1 MSAIRQAGQEL
12 RGTLQLATPIIVGH
26 LGQNLMGVAD
36 SVMIGH
42 VGTVPLAAS
51 AFAGALFG
59 MMFVVSIGVLSSVAV
74 RTAMAFG
81 ASRTHECGEIVRH
94 GLAIATALSL
104 FFVACVTLFMD
115 ELHRLGQPHDVLT
128 VARPY
133 MWIITWSLLPTL
145 AYQVLRQFYEAVS
158 RPWLPMAIVLA
169 GVVLNV
175 FLNWILIYGNLGAP
189 RLELVGAGWATL
201 ITRWAIVVALF
212 AHLVSA
218 ARMRDFLPAQWGARL
233 SALSVRDLLVLG
245 VPVGGQLM
253 FEAGIFTAAAI
264 LMGWLGA
271 VTLAAHQIAIACI
284 STIFMVPLG
293 VGLATAVRI
302 GQCVGA
308 GEPARLRPIAFG
320 SLGAAAA
327 FMILVAVVL
336 VAAGRLI
343 SSGFV
348 RDAEVIATAANL
360 LAVAAMFQLFDGTQV
375 VASGG
380 LRGLTDVKMPAI
392 ITFIGYWAIGLP
404 CAWWLGFPAG
414 LGGVGVWLGLLAGLA
429 VCSIWLTARLWH
441 RTAR

>member
-1 MSAIRQAGQEL
+1 MSAIRQAGLEL
-12 RGTLQLATPIIVGH
+12 RGTLRLATPIIVGH

-59 MMFVVSIGVLSSVAV
+59 MMFVISIGVLSSVSV

-81 ASRTHECGEIVRH
+81 AGRTHECGEIVRH

-104 FFVACVTLFMD
+104 FFVACVALLMD
-115 ELHRLGQPHDVLT
+115 ELHRFGQPIDVLAE
-128 VARPY
+128 ARPY

-158 RPWLPMAIVLA
+158 RPWLPMVFVLV
-169 GVVLNV
+169 GVALNI
-175 FLNWILIYGNLGAP
+175 FLNWVMIYGNLGAP
-189 RLELVGAGWATL
+189 AMGLVGAGWATL
-201 ITRWAIVVALF
+201 ISRVAIAGALF
-212 AHLVSA
+212 VHLVSA
-218 ARMRDFLPAQWGARL
+218 APMRDFLPVRWR
-233 SALSVRDLLVLG
+233 SALSAASLRDLLKLG

-284 STIFMVPLG
+284 STIFMLPLG
-293 VGLATAVRI
+293 VGLATSVRI
-302 GQCVGA
+302 SQSVGA
-308 GEPARLRPIAFG
+308 GEKGRLRPIAFG
-320 SLGAAAA
+320 SLGATAV
-327 FMILVAVVL
+327 FMIGIALVL

-348 RDAEVIATAANL
+348 NDAEVIATAANL

-375 VASGG
+375 VASGA
-380 LRGLTDVKMPAI
+380 LRGLTDVKVPAF
-392 ITFIGYWAIGLP
+392 ITFIGYWVIGLP
-404 CAWWLGFPAG
+404 CAWLLGFPAG
-414 LGGVGVWLGLLAGLA
+414 LGGIGVWLGLLAGLA

-441 RTAR
+441 RTA

>member
-81 ASRTHECGEIVRH
+81 AARTHECGEIVRH
-94 GLAIATALSL
+94 GLALSTVLSL
-104 FFVACVTLFMD
+104 FFVACVALFID
-115 ELHRLGQPHDVLT
+115 RLDFFDQPPEVL
-128 VARPY
+128 VEARPY

-158 RPWLPMAIVLA
+158 RPWLPMAIVLG
-169 GVVLNV
+169 GVLLNV

-189 RLELVGAGWATL
+189 AMGLVGAGWATL
-201 ITRWAIVVALF
+201 ITRWAIVVVLL
-212 AHLVSA
+212 AHLVCA
-218 ARMRDFLPAQWGARL
+218 ARMRGFLPARWFAHLRGASL
-233 SALSVRDLLVLG
+233 RDLLVLG

-302 GQCVGA
+302 GHAVGA
-308 GEPARLRPIAFG
+308 GEKTRLRPIAFG
-320 SLGAAAA
+320 SLGATAV
-327 FMILVAVVL
+327 FMMGIALVL
-336 VAAGRLI
+336 VAAGRFI

-348 RDAEVIATAANL
+348 EDPEVITTAAGL
-360 LAVAAMFQLFDGTQV
+360 LAVAAMFQIFDGTQV
-375 VASGG
+375 VASGA
-380 LRGLTDVKMPAI
+380 LRGLTDVKVPTV
-392 ITFIGYWAIGLP
+392 ITFIGYWVIGMP
-404 CAWWLGFPAG
+404 CAWLLGFPAG

-429 VCSIWLTARLWH
+429 VCSVWLTARLWH
-441 RTAR
+441 RTAG

>member
-1 MSAIRQAGQEL
+1 MSAIRQAGLEL

-26 LGQNLMGVAD
+26 LGQNLMGVTD

-42 VGTVPLAAS
+42 VGTIPLAAS

-59 MMFVVSIGVLSSVAV
+59 MMFVISIGVLSSVSV

-81 ASRTHECGEIVRH
+81 AGRTHECGEIVRH
-94 GLAIATALSL
+94 GLALASALSL
-104 FFVACVTLFMD
+104 FFVACVAVFMD
-115 ELHRLGQPHDVLT
+115 ELHRFGQPADVL
-128 VARPY
+128 VAARPY

-158 RPWLPMAIVLA
+158 RPWLPMVIVLA
-169 GVVLNV
+169 GVALNV

-189 RLELVGAGWATL
+189 AMGLVGAGWATL
-201 ITRWAIVVALF
+201 ITRLAIVGALF
-212 AHLVSA
+212 AHIVSA
-218 ARMRDFLPAQWGARL
+218 PAMRDFLPARWRASL
-233 SALSVRDLLVLG
+233 SAANLLDLLKLG

-293 VGLATAVRI
+293 VGLATSVRVS
-302 GQCVGA
+302 QCIGA
-308 GEPARLRPIAFG
+308 GAPARLRPIAFG
-320 SLGAAAA
+320 SIGAAAA
-327 FMILVAVVL
+327 FMIFIALVL

-348 RDAEVIATAANL
+348 HDQEVISTAANL

-375 VASGG
+375 VASGA
-380 LRGLTDVKMPAI
+380 LRGLTDVKVPAF
-392 ITFIGYWAIGLP
+392 ITFIGYWVIGLP
-404 CAWWLGFPAG
+404 CAWLLGFPAG

-429 VCSIWLTARLWH
+429 VCAVWLTARLWH
-441 RTAR
+441 RTAG